1 MVFAPREYV
10 CNYKDT
16 GPKFMGY
23 EVVVHYVHHG
33 QQSFLFA
40 VDEDKLY
47 LVGRKYAYNRAQ
59 KFYLKTLKK
68 IKTRHK
74 EL

>member
-1 MVFAPREYV
+1 
-10 CNYKDT
+10 
-16 GPKFMGY
+16 MGY

-68 IKTRHK
+68 IKTRQK